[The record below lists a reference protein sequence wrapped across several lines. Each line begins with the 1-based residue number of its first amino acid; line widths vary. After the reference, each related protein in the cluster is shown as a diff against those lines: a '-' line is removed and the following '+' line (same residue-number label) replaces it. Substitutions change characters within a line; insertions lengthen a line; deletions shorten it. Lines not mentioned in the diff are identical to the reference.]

1 MTDRMGCAQVEVGL
15 IFLAVLVAQQLHPFP
30 VLHGD
35 HAPLCNAAL
44 DSGDDVILLP
54 SKKGSRAAAHEFVH
68 VRTGKHGCMAA
79 LAACAHWRE
88 AAAPCSNGAVY
99 ALASVRVDHLG
110 SVHGSDA
117 AHAGKAHTVLF
128 VM

>member
-35 HAPLCNAAL
+35 HAPLCDAAL

-54 SKKGSRAAAHEFVH
+54 SKKGSRAAAHEFMH

-79 LAACAHWRE
+79 LAACAHLVRMVLSTLLPVFVSTTWAVFTAQTQRML
-88 AAAPCSNGAVY
+88 ARHIQCS
-99 ALASVRVDHLG
+99 S
-110 SVHGSDA
+110 SCEEWQ
-117 AHAGKAHTVLF
+117 F
-128 VM
+128 V

>member
-15 IFLAVLVAQQLHPFP
+15 IFLAVLVAQKLHPFP

-35 HAPLCNAAL
+35 HAPLCDAAL

-54 SKKGSRAAAHEFVH
+54 SQKGSRAAAHELVH
-68 VRTGKHGCMAA
+68 VRTGKR
-79 LAACAHWRE
+79 LAT
-88 AAAPCSNGAVY
+88 PCSNGAVY

-110 SVHGSDA
+110 SVHSSDA
-117 AHAGKAHTVLF
+117 THACMLACIGKAHTVLF